1 MKHSLSTDQE
11 KVFWHFVTEDL
22 IKTLSLPKELKSWG
36 NEQRMEINQALAK
49 VLFPLCKKDKVI
61 QGHCNFVDDEI
72 DKGEIDMWFTIRK
85 NIINKHINKT
95 HPYSKHR
102 FAYFLIGKSADDY
115 IDKRE
120 VLTKTLPT
128 EPFLS
133 GDAVKTLAPFVQERE
148 YFAYKIVKELEK
160 YEEEDAQTFLRDFKE
175 LHQKLVEFF
184 GMEKGISTGIRVYV
198 DIHKLG
204 EYFFTQTE
212 TGKKISAAQNMWGNG
227 FYLREDSPLANIN
240 GYLVLTEEVNACIEA
255 FKKIENKEEQ
265 DYFDLLKEILNA

>member
-1 MKHSLSTDQE
+1 MKNSLSTDQE
-11 KVFWHFVTEDL
+11 KVFWHIVTEDL
-22 IKTLSLPKELKSWG
+22 IKTLSLSGNLEDWG
-36 NEQRMEINQALAK
+36 NEQRVEINEALAK

-61 QGHCNFVDDEI
+61 QGHCNFEKDEI
-72 DKGEIDMWFTIRK
+72 DKGTIDMWFTIRK

-102 FAYFLIGKSADDY
+102 FAYFFIGKSADDY
-115 IDKRE
+115 IEERN
-120 VLTKTLPT
+120 VLSRTLPAKS
-128 EPFLS
+128 FLS

-160 YEEEDAQTFLRDFKE
+160 YEEEDAQTFLKDFKE

-204 EYFFTQTE
+204 AYFFTQTE
-212 TGKKISAAQNMWGNG
+212 TGKKISAAQNMWGDG

-240 GYLVLTEEVNACIEA
+240 GYLVLTEEVNARIEA
-255 FKKIENKEEQ
+255 FQRIETKREQ
-265 DYFDLLKEILNA
+265 DYYDLLEAILNA